1 MSDTVVESGS
11 LTEGTAK
18 IVYVLYLVGI
28 LFGLTTLIGVVMAYV
43 NRGDAPEWLKTH
55 YQYQIRT
62 FWIGALYLIIGA
74 ITSLVLVGYLILL
87 FWLVWTVVRMVKGMK
102 QLDAKKA
109 VENPTGW
116 LF

>member
-43 NRGDAPEWLKTH
+43 NRGDAPEWLKRTTN
-55 YQYQIRT
+55 IR
-62 FWIGALYLIIGA
+62 FERFG
-74 ITSLVLVGYLILL
+74 LVRYI
-87 FWLVWTVVRMVKGMK
+87 
-102 QLDAKKA
+102 
-109 VENPTGW
+109 
-116 LF
+116 

>member
-1 MSDTVVESGS
+1 MSDTVVENGS
-11 LTEGTAK
+11 STEGTAK

-62 FWIGALYLIIGA
+62 FWIGAL
-74 ITSLVLVGYLILL
+74 
-87 FWLVWTVVRMVKGMK
+87 
-102 QLDAKKA
+102 
-109 VENPTGW
+109 
-116 LF
+116 